1 MKRREESMLVMH
13 TESNRWIDVVK
24 SFYMTFD
31 GIRCYCDIPELYLS
45 STSARMLVK
54 YKQGDEEAYRL
65 ASQDGVHFTGAYQV
79 TDDDSRVEFM
89 KFTHGTSVLLAGA
102 WKCGGRTGEWYIEG
116 FARTS
121 PI

>member
-1 MKRREESMLVMH
+1 MLVMH

-65 ASQDGVHFTGAYQV
+65 ASQDGVHFTGAQQG
-79 TDDDSRVEFM
+79 RVHEIYSWDV
-89 KFTHGTSVLLAGA
+89 GLI
-102 WKCGGRTGEWYIEG
+102 GRCMEM
-116 FARTS
+116 RR
-121 PI
+121 PDRRMVH

>member
-65 ASQDGVHFTGAYQV
+65 ASQDGVHEIYSWDVG
-79 TDDDSRVEFM
+79 
-89 KFTHGTSVLLAGA
+89 LI
-102 WKCGGRTGEWYIEG
+102 GRCMEM
-116 FARTS
+116 RR
-121 PI
+121 PDRRMVH